1 MTKGVQQRRG
11 NTAQHASFNG
21 QQGEITVNTDRWTV
35 VVQDG
40 STLGGYEHVNINSAQ
55 RITNKDI
62 VASQLSVAGVSTFV
76 GVATAQSTLFAN
88 ELSVSG
94 IVTATTFQ
102 GQVNS
107 GVGTITNLT
116 SVDSSFTDIRS
127 SGIST
132 LATSEVTNLR
142 VDNLTATGLSTFTS
156 SSTVLIGTGTSTG
169 TADQQLQVT
178 GNAYIDSV
186 GIGTTVSSAKLHL
199 AAGTANAN
207 TSPLK
212 FDPGVVLTTPEAG
225 VVEYDGSLF
234 YASPTAKR
242 ALNASIYYYANRDAL
257 TLANTT
263 AAQNWLGV
271 GVELEA
277 NTQYEFEGLFALST
291 TGTTSHVER
300 TQFGGTA
307 SITRIG
313 YYTQRSVRTTTVTGV
328 TAGWFTATS
337 AQSMT
342 PAITTAQGVLY
353 QLKGIVEINA
363 AGTFDPQFS
372 FSAAPGGTSTILAGA
387 WFKIHAIGTS
397 GSDVSIGTW
406 A

>member
-40 STLGGYEHVNINSAQ
+40 STLGGYEHVNINSEQ

-94 IVTATTFQ
+94 IATATTFQ

-116 SVDSSFTDIRS
+116 SVDSSFT
-127 SGIST
+127 GIST
-132 LATSEVTNLR
+132 SATSEVTNLR

-156 SSTVLIGTGTSTG
+156 TSTVLIGTGTSTG
-169 TADQQLQVT
+169 TANQGLQV
-178 GNAYIDSV
+178 GNGSYLSSA
-186 GIGTTVSSAKLHL
+186 GIGTTVSTALLHL
-199 AAGTANAN
+199 AAGTASAN

-212 FDPGVVLTTPEAG
+212 FDPGVVLATPEPG
-225 VVEYDGSLF
+225 TVEYDGSLF
-234 YASPTAKR
+234 YASPTANR
-242 ALNASIYYYANRDAL
+242 ALNASIYYYADRSGL
-257 TLANTT
+257 TLANST
-263 AAQNWLGV
+263 AAQDWLGV

-277 NTQYEFEGLFALST
+277 GTQYEFEGLFALAT

-307 SITRIG
+307 TITRIG
-313 YYTQRSVRTTTVTGV
+313 YYAQRSLRSTAVTGV

-342 PAITTAQGVLY
+342 PNITTAQNVLY

-406 A
+406 V